1 MSALRTELR
10 TEHLLLAPGGQAL
23 IEDLNWRV
31 ATGEF
36 WCILGQN
43 GVGKTCLLQALCGRV
58 SPAAGQILLGV
69 APLDAW
75 PAPQLAGQIGFMP
88 QQQVDSAPASG
99 LAAVLAGRTSCRGA
113 GGGAADDEDVA
124 SAEAALAAVGLAHK
138 AQMDVFTL
146 SAGERQRV
154 ALAALLAQAP
164 PLMLLDEPVAHQD
177 GSRQLVMMR
186 FIREL
191 AARHAVV
198 SSCHDIDLAARFAT
212 HALVLAEGRHWLG
225 PVDEVLTVD
234 ILQQAFEC
242 RFELQENGSVRNFIP
257 C

>member
-1 MSALRTELR
+1 MCGLRTELR

-43 GVGKTCLLQALCGRV
+43 GVGKTCLLQALRGV
-58 SPAAGQILLGV
+58 VPPTAGKILLGE

-75 PAPQLAGQIGFMP
+75 PAPQLAAQIGFMP
-88 QQQVDSAPASG
+88 QQQVDSAPASA

-113 GGGAADDEDVA
+113 GAVDDEDAA

-177 GSRQLVMMR
+177 GSRQSVMMR

-212 HALVLAEGRHWLG
+212 HVLVLAEGRHWLG
-225 PVDEVLTVD
+225 TVEEVLTVD

-242 RFELQENGSVRNFIP
+242 RFELQEKGGVRSFIP